1 MVQNFEVVH
10 SAILS
15 PCLWPCGSRVL
26 MVGSQHQMTD
36 VWIPLLRRRGQSPSY
51 THSLEEAGGRWNPW
65 RESAPPRPLSPAKG
79 PELLEAAGSLL
90 LLQVKSAGPW
100 EGGRMD
106 TWKRKQSL
114 PWQVP
119 ASISGRGVCTR
130 SDSGLPWVMESHYSF
145 LSSNRIKSK
154 INTCL

>member
-1 MVQNFEVVH
+1 MALWEQGPDGWSPAPDDRRVDSAPEEEGPVSLLH
-10 SAILS
+10 SQLG
-15 PCLWPCGSRVL
+15 GSRW
-26 MVGSQHQMTD
+26 QME
-36 VWIPLLRRRGQSPSY
+36 PLEGVS
-51 THSLEEAGGRWNPW
+51 
-65 RESAPPRPLSPAKG
+65 PPRPLSPAKG